1 MTQREKL
8 QPRKPSKGG
17 KNKRDSKRIKM
28 QSVVM
33 LHPDQRL
40 GGGVREAGEAGEG
53 YLGGPE
59 MSKD

>member
-17 KNKRDSKRIKM
+17 KNKRDPERIKKRPI
-28 QSVVM
+28 VL

-40 GGGVREAGEAGEG
+40 GAGEAGEVGEG